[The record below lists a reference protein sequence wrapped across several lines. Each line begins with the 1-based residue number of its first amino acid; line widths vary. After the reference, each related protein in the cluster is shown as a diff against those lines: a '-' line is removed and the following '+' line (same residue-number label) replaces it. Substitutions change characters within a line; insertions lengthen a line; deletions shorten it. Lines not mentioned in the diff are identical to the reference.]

1 MAELVDALDL
11 GSSSFGSAGSIP
23 VARTIFGDKMREL
36 MIARLL
42 EWEDGDCNN
51 ENNQHFTF
59 ATLEEY
65 QAMSDHD
72 LLRIYGEACIVYG
85 Y

>member
-1 MAELVDALDL
+1 
-11 GSSSFGSAGSIP
+11 
-23 VARTIFGDKMREL
+23 MRQL
-36 MIARLL
+36 IIDRLL